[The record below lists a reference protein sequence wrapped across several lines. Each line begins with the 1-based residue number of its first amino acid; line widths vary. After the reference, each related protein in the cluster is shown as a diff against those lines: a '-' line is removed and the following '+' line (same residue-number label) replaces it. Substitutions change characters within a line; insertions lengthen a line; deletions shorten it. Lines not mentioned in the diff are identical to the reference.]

1 MQIYKIF
8 IYSSLFLGF
17 VGLFLLFLK
26 KIDESM
32 PKYLTFM
39 GKCFITLGF
48 YLLLFSLL
56 TKDVFNENEDLF
68 WIFFGICSILFT
80 MFFYVK
86 SYK

>member
-1 MQIYKIF
+1 MQFLIYT
-8 IYSSLFLGF
+8 SLFLGF

-26 KIDESM
+26 KMDESM

-48 YLLLFSLL
+48 YVLLFSLL
-56 TKDVFNENEDLF
+56 TKDVGNENVDLF
-68 WIFFGICSILFT
+68 WIFFGICSVLFT
-80 MFFYVK
+80 MFFCVK

>member
-1 MQIYKIF
+1 MQFLIYT
-8 IYSSLFLGF
+8 SLFLGF

-26 KIDESM
+26 KMDESM

-48 YLLLFSLL
+48 YVLLFSLL
-56 TKDVFNENEDLF
+56 TKDVGNENVDLF
-68 WIFFGICSILFT
+68 WIFFGIFSVLFT
-80 MFFYVK
+80 MFFCVK

>member
-1 MQIYKIF
+1 MYKF
-8 IYSSLFLGF
+8 LIYSSLFLGF

-48 YLLLFSLL
+48 YLLLFSIL
-56 TKDVFNENEDLF
+56 TKDFGNEKVDLF
-68 WIFFGICSILFT
+68 WIFFGICSVLFT